1 MKPVDV
7 GATVGADGVE
17 IKLPRLRVVVER
29 RQAERLR
36 DALATVLPEQIEDLM
51 HDPRV
56 KDADVLAAAAA
67 IAVETDAAGN
77 ASVDQYIADSQ
88 APHLGLYLTPQAGK
102 PKHYHV
108 MRRSDGLD
116 LFAGDRVQ
124 VRLFLRGYG
133 AAQASTDTCIGC
145 CEKFERESMI
155 DSGWLYGLVCCG
167 CAEGVIDDIKAALT
181 ARVPSEA
188 VS

>member
-1 MKPVDV
+1 MKPIDV

-29 RQAERLR
+29 RQAKRLR

-51 HDPRV
+51 H
-56 KDADVLAAAAA
+56 
-67 IAVETDAAGN
+67 N

-88 APHLGLYLTPQAGK
+88 APHLGLYLTAQAGK

-124 VRLFLRGYG
+124 VRLFLRGYE
-133 AAQASTDTCIGC
+133 AAQAPTDTCIGC

-155 DSGWLYGLVCCG
+155 DTGWLYGLVCCG
-167 CAEGVIDDIKAALT
+167 CAEGVIDDIEAALT
-181 ARVPSEA
+181 AREPSEV